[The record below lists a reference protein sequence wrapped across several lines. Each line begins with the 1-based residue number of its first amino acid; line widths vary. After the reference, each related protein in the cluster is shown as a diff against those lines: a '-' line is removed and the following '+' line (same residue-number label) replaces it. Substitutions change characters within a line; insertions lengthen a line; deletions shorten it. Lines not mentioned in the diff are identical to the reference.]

1 MLERMSTFFNKVKT
15 QSNPTVVSKEN
26 HSLNASLVSRDAI
39 KVVKTLQK
47 AGYEAYIVGGSIRD
61 LLLGLSPKDFD
72 VATNA
77 RPSEVKAIFRR
88 SRIIGRRFQIVHVRF
103 NREVIEVTTFRSNEK
118 LNSDES
124 QNNSNFRQ
132 ETDSGLL
139 TRDNVFGS
147 LEEDAARRDLTVNAL
162 YYDPSE
168 EIIYDFAGGMKD
180 IKNRVIRIIGNAS
193 TRYSEDPVRLLR
205 VIRFSAKLGFT
216 IETETAKPI
225 VKLGSDLRY
234 ISSPRLFDE
243 SLKLFMSGEGS
254 SIYKLL
260 KKYALFE
267 YIVPQ
272 AKNLVRNKS
281 INADFLFEQVFL
293 NTDNRI
299 KSNQRVTPAFI
310 YAALLWPSLV
320 QLVEAFKNKGNS
332 PSYSL
337 NKAASEVIS
346 KQISVTAIPKR
357 FTIPMREIWD
367 LQFQMP
373 RRGGKRAERLS
384 LHPRFRAGY
393 DFILL
398 REQAGEN
405 LDDLGKWWTLYQ
417 EASIEER
424 EKMSQNVSKT
434 SRRIKKNRRSN
445 SKHANQNL

>member
-1 MLERMSTFFNKVKT
+1 MLERMSTFFNKSKT
-15 QSNPTVVSKEN
+15 QSNPTVVSREN
-26 HSLNASLVSRDAI
+26 HSLNLSLVSRDAV
-39 KVVKTLQK
+39 KVVQTLQK
-47 AGYEAYIVGGSIRD
+47 AGYEAYIVGGSVRD

-77 RPSEVKAIFRR
+77 LPLEVKALFRR
-88 SRIIGRRFQIVHVRF
+88 SRIIGRRFQIVHVQF
-103 NREVIEVTTFRSNEK
+103 SREVIEVTTFRSNK
-118 LNSDES
+118 KSNSDEQLKNTDS
-124 QNNSNFRQ
+124 RQ
-132 ETDSGLL
+132 KTDSGLL
-139 TRDNVFGS
+139 TRDNVFGT

-168 EIIYDFAGGMKD
+168 EIIYDFADGMKD

-216 IETETAKPI
+216 IETGTAKPI
-225 VKLGSDLRY
+225 RKLSSDLRY

-243 SLKLFMSGEGS
+243 SLKLFMSGEGLS
-254 SIYKLL
+254 SYKLL
-260 KKYALFE
+260 KEYGLFE

-281 INADFLFEQVFL
+281 INADSLFKQAFL

-299 KSNQRVTPAFI
+299 KSSQRVTPAFI

-320 QLVEAFKNKGNS
+320 KLTEAFKEKGNS

-346 KQISVTAIPKR
+346 RQISITAIPKR

-367 LQFQMP
+367 LQLQMP

-384 LHPRFRAGY
+384 LHRRFRAGY

-398 REQAGEN
+398 REQAGERLDN
-405 LDDLGKWWTLYQ
+405 LGEWWTLYQ
-417 EASIEER
+417 EASIEGR
-424 EKMSQNVSKT
+424 EKMSQNASKT
-434 SRRIKKNRRSN
+434 GKRVVKNRK
-445 SKHANQNL
+445 SKTKNAK